1 MQIPAISLF
10 PALHAS
16 VMVFKI
22 VVVLHLRA
30 AFKVGKESY
39 KILPYLVHYWSA
51 LLIIQKYVICYR
63 YMLQKKIDKR
73 NILTH
78 LYFTEKHIF

>member
-1 MQIPAISLF
+1 MRIPAISLF

-16 VMVFKI
+16 VMIFKI

-39 KILPYLVHYWSA
+39 KILPYLVEGS
-51 LLIIQKYVICYR
+51 LL
-63 YMLQKKIDKR
+63 L
-73 NILTH
+73 
-78 LYFTEKHIF
+78 